1 MVYIPGY
8 SVKRKHLLDTES
20 LLDTLPSLQR
30 VALAY
35 CPKAASG
42 PTLAL
47 FALDTRLA
55 SLIRN
60 SSEPM
65 LARLRLAWWR
75 ETLAG
80 DSSLWPD
87 GDPLLAALRSWES
100 QREALSGL
108 VDGWEAMTDPAPLPR
123 QAMNELAGARGA
135 AFAALCRLIGVPV
148 ESELAARQGQAWA
161 LADIASRLTH
171 PEEKRSA
178 MGLISVVDWQPGGL
192 SRRLR
197 PLAVLHGL
205 AARSVRRGEEF
216 GQAGPLALF
225 AAIRLGLLGR

>member
-1 MVYIPGY
+1 M
-8 SVKRKHLLDTES
+8 SDNDD
-20 LLDTLPSLQR
+20 LLDTLPALKR
-30 VALAY
+30 LALAY
-35 CPKAASG
+35 CPSSATI

-47 FALDTRLA
+47 FALDARLA

-80 DSSLWPD
+80 DPAQWPD
-87 GDPLLAALRSWES
+87 GEPLLAALRCWES
-100 QREALSGL
+100 QMEALSGL
-108 VDGWEAMTDPAPLPR
+108 VDGWEAMTDPAPLPQ

-135 AFAALCRLIGVPV
+135 AFAALCRLVGVPD
-148 ESELAARQGQAWA
+148 ESELAARQGRAWA

-178 MGLISVVDWQPGGL
+178 MGLVSGEDWQPGGL

-205 AARSVRRGEEF
+205 AARSTRSGEVL
-216 GQAGPLALF
+216 GQAGPLAFF